1 MLSSQRVFSDITP
14 YYPVSIRGIV
24 CQSEERVT
32 AWIWE
37 LNGPTRISK
46 QDDYCYEDINLNN
59 CLFFPHFVKKKK
71 RVGLFRGITLDLSK
85 ILLKK

>member
-24 CQSEERVT
+24 CQSEDRVT

-46 QDDYCYEDINLNN
+46 QDDYC
-59 CLFFPHFVKKKK
+59 
-71 RVGLFRGITLDLSK
+71 
-85 ILLKK
+85 